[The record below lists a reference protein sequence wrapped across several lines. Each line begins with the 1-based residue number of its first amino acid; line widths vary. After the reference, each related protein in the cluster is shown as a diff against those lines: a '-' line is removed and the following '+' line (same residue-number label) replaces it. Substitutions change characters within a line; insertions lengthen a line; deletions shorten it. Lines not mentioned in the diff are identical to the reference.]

1 MTEKDKTMLSV
12 KKIVHSLGGE
22 AILGHHLFSGNDL
35 VDLVHKGLPS
45 ASASFVLKKG
55 VLSKAE
61 FYKLIASDRTFARRL
76 QEKKLSSNESDKLT
90 RFIRVRAFAIDVFGD
105 EKEADLWLREK
116 NLLLNNNRPLDLL
129 DTDSG
134 SQLVENVLGRI
145 AHGIPS

>member
-1 MTEKDKTMLSV
+1 MLSV
-12 KKIVHSLGGE
+12 EKIVNSLGGR
-22 AILGHHLFSGNDL
+22 AILGHRLLSGSDL

-45 ASASFVLKKG
+45 ASASFVLKNG

-76 QEKKLSSNESDKLT
+76 HEKKLSSTESDKLT
-90 RFIRVRAFAIDVFGD
+90 RFIRVRAFAADVFGD

-116 NLLLNNNRPLDLL
+116 NLLLNNNRPLDML

-134 SQLVENVLGRI
+134 SQLVENILGRI